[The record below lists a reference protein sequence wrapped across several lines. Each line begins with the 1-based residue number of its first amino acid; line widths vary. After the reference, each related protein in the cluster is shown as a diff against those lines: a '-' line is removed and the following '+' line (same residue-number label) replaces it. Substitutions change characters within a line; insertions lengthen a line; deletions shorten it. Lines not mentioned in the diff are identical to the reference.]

1 MSTAGLDVRPSADD
15 VTREIDDL
23 VDECRS
29 TCLWYQRPDYYP
41 RTDLERWRALDDI
54 QKHADLET
62 FRRAGRLKECL
73 SRRSSSESAG
83 C

>member
-1 MSTAGLDVRPSADD
+1 MGSVDSGTRPSGED
-15 VTREIDDL
+15 VARQVDDL

-41 RTDLERWRALDDI
+41 RTDLERWRVLDAI

-62 FRRAGRLKECL
+62 FQRAGRLKRWL
-73 SRRSSSESAG
+73 SRPSSGASAG
-83 C
+83 S

>member
-1 MSTAGLDVRPSADD
+1 VGTGDPGARLSAEEIA
-15 VTREIDDL
+15 REVDEL

-41 RTDLERWRALDDI
+41 RTDLERWQVLDAI

-73 SRRSSSESAG
+73 SRRSSSASAG